1 MTRKALADLAR
12 TLLTPLLVIAPGL
25 LTVVLGV
32 SLGYVPLAA
41 AALILLVM
49 IATLLSS
56 IYLSKPLGRLLSLD
70 HVSVKASHITYGLF
84 ILFLGV
90 LYGRYTVM
98 MSMLACLLSYGL
110 YEYLH
115 WSRHEDVPFITKTL
129 RLLGS
134 PEEVEERPFPS
145 PIYASLGILFTS
157 AFFTPQIANA
167 AISVLA
173 LGDGFAALAGRIAG
187 RNPLP
192 VNGRKTIEGS
202 LTGFFIGAV
211 GCQLFL
217 PIKLAL
223 IGSFAG
229 MLIEALPLPL
239 NDNLTVPIFSA
250 ICMTLAL
257 GLASL

>member
-1 MTRKALADLAR
+1 MAQKTLVDLAGAI
-12 TLLTPLLVIAPGL
+12 LVVTPGL
-25 LTVVLGV
+25 LTLVLGV
-32 SLGYVPLAA
+32 ALGFVPLTAA
-41 AALILLVM
+41 MLILLII

-56 IYLSKPLGRLLSLD
+56 IYLSKPLTGLLSLN
-70 HVSVKASHITYGLF
+70 HVSVKTFHIMYGLF
-84 ILFLGV
+84 VLFLGA
-90 LYGRYTVM
+90 LYGSYTVM
-98 MSMLACLLSYGL
+98 ISMLACLLSYGL

-115 WSRHEDVPFITKTL
+115 WYRNRDVPFITEALK
-129 RLLGS
+129 LLGS
-134 PEEVEERPFPS
+134 PEDVEERPFLS
-145 PIYASLGILFTS
+145 PVYASLGIFFTS

-257 GLASL
+257 GLAGL